1 MTNSNPNLN
10 GTGKTSGGAK
20 GMGILAGKYYRTRS
34 LSQNLQ
40 QIFQGFHY
48 HQQLTQEMQKHKN
61 GSASPTNSSNPIQVP
76 GTNGGC
82 IPGTPTS
89 PYAKSHIM
97 PSNNGIGSPQKDALQ
112 MAMEHNPLL
121 ATFAMNYAAK
131 PNPAHIHNPNA
142 PLFKSQS
149 FHIPKMKGYN
159 LATNRN
165 LDLYPTRSV
174 SFDYSLNKPKL
185 KLNMP
190 YARTSNLMSLENTI
204 NENYDLMKE
213 NSPSLREHLD
223 FYAKRQADH
232 FNFDY
237 SVPEYERRNHYHPDY
252 LPKQLSDYPSTPPR
266 HDYHDVH
273 RYHSQS
279 LEDIVRASRKNK
291 KNAKGSKMNLFKD
304 RYAYLETPIIGGSCD
319 NLFSMSGK
327 MMKENPYHDNYST
340 FHGVTKIN
348 KGRIPFGNLYKK
360 RAVYFHDDQDIDLG
374 EESDESSLYSDSND
388 SASSDSSV
396 HSLGHSC
403 RYRTAHTLT
412 SVAELHRKP
421 KPRHLK
427 RRNSCKTTSY
437 NSNKYSPRA
446 SPVQSRAST
455 PQSPS
460 IIPHPLTASFPPDNR
475 NIGNISTSSRAFAST
490 SPKSNQY
497 KFAPP
502 PLSTNVYN
510 NLSNNNTTINNSH
523 GPFNVPTTPS
533 NTTPSSTTSSSA
545 PWNFL
550 TTWQNKTLVRKL
562 YSKKYGMKRT
572 KNEHNFHHNSFN
584 IYNIFVGSKNTTS
597 HTQTIQEKKAQK
609 VALPLSY

>member
-10 GTGKTSGGAK
+10 GTGKTGGAK

-48 HQQLTQEMQKHKN
+48 QQKLQQEMQKHKN
-61 GSASPTNSSNPIQVP
+61 GAPSPTDHPSNPIQVP
-76 GTNGGC
+76 G
-82 IPGTPTS
+82 PTS
-89 PYAKSHIM
+89 PFAKSHVGSI
-97 PSNNGIGSPQKDALQ
+97 NGTGSPQKDPLQ
-112 MAMEHNPLL
+112 LAMENNPLL
-121 ATFAMNYAAK
+121 ATFAMSYPQK
-131 PNPAHIHNPNA
+131 PNPAQRVNPKV
-142 PLFKSQS
+142 PLLKSQS

-159 LATNRN
+159 LATHRN

-174 SFDYSLNKPKL
+174 SFDYSLNRPKL

-204 NENYDLMKE
+204 NENYDLIKE
-213 NSPSLREHLD
+213 NTPSSLRDHLD

-237 SVPEYERRNHYHPDY
+237 SVPEYERRNHYQDY

-266 HDYHDVH
+266 HEYHDPY

-279 LEDIVRASRKNK
+279 LEDIVRASRKK
-291 KNAKGSKMNLFKD
+291 KGNNGKGGKMNLFKD

-340 FHGVTKIN
+340 FHGVTRN
-348 KGRIPFGNLYKK
+348 PKGRIPFGNLYKK

-374 EESDESSLYSDSND
+374 EESDESSLYSDSVSD
-388 SASSDSSV
+388 SSDSSY
-396 HSLGHSC
+396 GHSC

-421 KPRHLK
+421 KQRLMK
-427 RRNSCKTTSY
+427 RRNSCKTTSH
-437 NSNKYSPRA
+437 NSSKYSPRG

-475 NIGNISTSSRAFAST
+475 NIGRSLAIST
-490 SPKSNQY
+490 SPKNNQY
-497 KFAPP
+497 KFSPAPP
-502 PLSTNVYN
+502 PLSTTAYN
-510 NLSNNNTTINNSH
+510 NLSNNTTINNSH

-533 NTTPSSTTSSSA
+533 NTATPSSTTCSST

-562 YSKKYGMKRT
+562 
-572 KNEHNFHHNSFN
+572 F
-584 IYNIFVGSKNTTS
+584 
-597 HTQTIQEKKAQK
+597 
-609 VALPLSY
+609 